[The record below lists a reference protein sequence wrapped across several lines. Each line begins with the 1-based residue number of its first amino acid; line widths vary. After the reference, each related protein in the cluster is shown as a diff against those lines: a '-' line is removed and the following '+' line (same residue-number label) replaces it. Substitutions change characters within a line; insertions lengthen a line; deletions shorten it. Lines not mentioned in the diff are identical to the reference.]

1 MKILITGVYGII
13 GSYLCE
19 KLKDNGHY
27 IVGIGKKNEYEEC
40 HKYYSCDIT
49 NYNNLERI
57 LKKNKDIDIIIHAA
71 ALAHNKGNDLSKD
84 NFIKIN
90 YEGTKNLIDAS
101 NKFINL
107 KNFVFLST
115 ISVYGERLNIEKY
128 IENERLLPKS
138 PYAVAKKM
146 SENYIKTA
154 CKSNYSILRLAPV
167 YSKDFK
173 INIQRRTQIKGIGYT
188 VGNGQKNLSLC
199 NIKNIYLAVDYIINN
214 YEEEKISIYNIS
226 DSRSYSYK
234 ELLKYVNK
242 KRVIVIPKFLMKLVY
257 TFNKAITKYQFI
269 EENAIKLLSNNIYPN
284 DKINKKVKLK
294 YNIEDD

>member
-13 GSYLCE
+13 GSYLCQR
-19 KLKDNGHY
+19 LKEDGHY
-27 IVGIGKKNEYEEC
+27 IVGIGKREEYEKC

-49 NYNNLERI
+49 NYDNLEKV
-57 LKKNKDIDIIIHAA
+57 LKENKDIEIIIHAA
-71 ALAHNKGNDLSKD
+71 ALAHNKGNDLSKES
-84 NFIKIN
+84 FIKIN
-90 YEGTKNLIDAS
+90 YEGTKNLIDIS

-115 ISVYGERLNIEKY
+115 ISVYGERLNVEEYKEY
-128 IENERLLPKS
+128 ERLLPKS

-146 SENYIKTA
+146 SEEYIKST

-167 YSKDFK
+167 YSKNFK
-173 INIQRRTQIKGIGYT
+173 LNIQRRTQIKGIGYT
-188 VGNGQKNLSLC
+188 VGKGDKNLSLC
-199 NIKNIYLAVDYIINN
+199 NIKNIYLAVNYIIKN
-214 YEEEKISIYNIS
+214 YEKETNNTYNIS

-242 KRVIVIPKFLMKLVY
+242 KRKIIIPNLLMKFLY
-257 TFNKAITKYQFI
+257 NINKVTTKYVFI
-269 EENAIKLLSNNIYPN
+269 EENAIKLLSNNTYPN
-284 DKINKKVKLK
+284 EEINKKVNLK

>member
-13 GSYLCE
+13 GSYLCQR
-19 KLKDNGHY
+19 LKEDGHY
-27 IVGIGKKNEYEEC
+27 IVGIGKREEYEKC

-49 NYNNLERI
+49 NYDNVEKV
-57 LKKNKDIDIIIHAA
+57 LKENKDIEIIIHAA
-71 ALAHNKGNDLSKD
+71 ALAHNKGNDLSKES
-84 NFIKIN
+84 FIKIN
-90 YEGTKNLIDAS
+90 YEGTKNLIDIS

-115 ISVYGERLNIEKY
+115 ISVYGERLNVEEYKEY
-128 IENERLLPKS
+128 ERLLPKS

-146 SENYIKTA
+146 SEEYIKST

-167 YSKDFK
+167 YSKNFK
-173 INIQRRTQIKGIGYT
+173 LNIQRRTQIKGIGYT
-188 VGNGQKNLSLC
+188 VGKGEKKLSLC
-199 NIKNIYLAVDYIINN
+199 NIKNIYLAVNYIIKN
-214 YEEEKISIYNIS
+214 YEKETNNTYNIS

-242 KRVIVIPKFLMKLVY
+242 KRKIIIPNLLMKFLY
-257 TFNKAITKYQFI
+257 NINKVTTKYVFI
-269 EENAIKLLSNNIYPN
+269 EENAIKLLSNNTYPN
-284 DKINKKVKLK
+284 EEINKKVNLK